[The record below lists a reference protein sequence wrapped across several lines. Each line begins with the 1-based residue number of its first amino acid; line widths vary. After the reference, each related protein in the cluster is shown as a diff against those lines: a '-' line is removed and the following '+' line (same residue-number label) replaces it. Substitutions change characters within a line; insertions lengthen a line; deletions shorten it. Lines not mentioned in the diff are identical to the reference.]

1 MVVIELV
8 HGIYKIYT
16 KYRILILDKFK
27 CLRYNVGMEITIS
40 CLILWIAPALLLW
53 GVLATKWLNSHASTT
68 GRWAEGMAWGGVA
81 TAILATAMWLCWVK
95 SALVWTLTDANWF
108 GIRIDSLSV
117 TVLLLVC
124 FLGAII
130 LRFSRNYLAGD
141 AAQGYFFKWMC
152 VTLGAVIALVLA
164 PGLVQFGLAWVAT
177 SLGLHKLLVYFPD
190 RLGTLLSAR
199 KKSVVSRVGDLC
211 LIASFS
217 GVYAIYGVQ
226 DFGQLFAVTQLE
238 GGSLAN
244 YSWIGWLL
252 VFGAL
257 LKSAQFPFHTW
268 LPDTMGAPTP
278 VSALMHAGI
287 INGGGYLVVRLS
299 PVLVHTPTALH
310 MLAICGAITAIY
322 GAMVMLSQTS
332 VKRALAYSTIA
343 QMGFMLLQCGLGAFH
358 LAILHLVAHSLYKG
372 HAFLTCG
379 SAVDTAKQLN
389 AKPHYS
395 RLPPRRIWLA
405 VAVSTTIVIG
415 LSLAFG
421 VSPSEKPGMLVLSLV
436 VVMAL
441 TQLLWT
447 AMRRGQ
453 VGIAFAGTAGVAGS
467 IAALYYFLAMFAH
480 QLLAASLPERVPSAP
495 IFESVLA
502 LLLLG
507 FLITSIRFQDGE
519 PGFLS
524 VAYKRRLYVHALNG
538 FYMNTLAN
546 RIARTLGL
554 VPKNR

>member
-1 MVVIELV
+1 MIMED
-8 HGIYKIYT
+8 KI
-16 KYRILILDKFK
+16 I
-27 CLRYNVGMEITIS
+27 IS
-40 CLILWIAPALLLW
+40 SLILWIAPAFLLW
-53 GVLATKWLNSHASTT
+53 VVLSSKWLNHRAYAAGRIAEAIAWASVVSA
-68 GRWAEGMAWGGVA
+68 GLA
-81 TAILATAMWLCWVK
+81 TAIWSILSHSPKVV
-95 SALVWTLTDANWF
+95 SLTDMNWIGARF
-108 GIRIDSLSV
+108 DALSA

-141 AAQGYFFKWMC
+141 EKQGYFFKWMS
-152 VTLGAVIALVLA
+152 VTLGAVMALVLA

-199 KKSVVSRVGDLC
+199 KKSIVSRVGDLC
-211 LIASFS
+211 LIGAFS
-217 GVYAIYGVQ
+217 GIYAVYGVQ
-226 DFGQLFAVTQLE
+226 DFGQLFAATQLE
-238 GGSLAN
+238 GGSLTNHA
-244 YSWIGWLL
+244 WIGWLII
-252 VFGAL
+252 FGAL

-268 LPDTMGAPTP
+268 LPDTMGTPTP

-299 PVLVHTPTALH
+299 PVLVNTPGALH
-310 MLAICGAITAIY
+310 LLAICGAITAIY
-322 GAMVMLSQTS
+322 ASMVMLSQTS

-358 LAILHLVAHSLYKG
+358 LAVLHLVAHSLYKG
-372 HAFLTCG
+372 HAFLSSG
-379 SAVDTAKQLN
+379 SAVETAKKLN

-395 RLPPRRIWLA
+395 RLKPSRIWLA
-405 VAVSTTIVIG
+405 VGVSMAIVVG
-415 LSLAFG
+415 LSVAFG
-421 VSPSEKPGMLVLSLV
+421 VSPSDKPGMLVLSMV

-467 IAALYYFLAMFAH
+467 IAALYYLLAMVAYKI
-480 QLLAASLPERVPSAP
+480 LGSALPEQVPSAL
-495 IFESVLA
+495 IFESIIAV
-502 LLLLG
+502 LLLG

-519 PGFLS
+519 AGFLS

-538 FYMNTLAN
+538 FFMNTLAN
-546 RIARTLGL
+546 RLARRIGL
-554 VPKNR
+554 VPSER

>member
-1 MVVIELV
+1 M
-8 HGIYKIYT
+8 
-16 KYRILILDKFK
+16 DKFK
-27 CLRYNVGMEITIS
+27 RFCYNVRMEATIS
-40 CLILWIAPALLLW
+40 SLILWIAPALMLW
-53 GVLATKWLNSHASTT
+53 VALSSRWLNRRPQAV
-68 GRWAEGMAWGGVA
+68 GCLAEGIAWASVASSILAIVLWATSESGAVVA
-81 TAILATAMWLCWVK
+81 T
-95 SALVWTLTDANWF
+95 LTQAGWI
-108 GIRIDSLSV
+108 GIRFDALSA
-117 TVLLLVC
+117 TILLLVC
-124 FLGAII
+124 FLGAVI

-141 AAQGYFFKWMC
+141 AKQGYFFKWMC
-152 VTLGAVIALVLA
+152 ITLGAVIALVLA

-177 SLGLHKLLVYFPD
+177 SMGLHKLLVYFPD

-199 KKSVVSRVGDLC
+199 KKSIVSRIGDLC
-211 LIASFS
+211 LIAAFS

-226 DFGQLFAVTQLE
+226 DFGQLFAVTQVE
-238 GGSLAN
+238 GSSLVNHA
-244 YSWIGWLL
+244 WIGWLII
-252 VFGAL
+252 FGAL

-299 PVLVHTPTALH
+299 PVLVNTPGALH
-310 MLAICGAITAIY
+310 MLAICGALTAIY
-322 GAMVMLSQTS
+322 GSMVMLSQTS

-358 LAILHLVAHSLYKG
+358 LAVLHLVAHSLYKG
-372 HAFLTCG
+372 HAFLSCG
-379 SAVDTAKQLN
+379 TAVETAKKLN

-395 RLPPRRIWLA
+395 RLRPSRIWLA
-405 VAVSTTIVIG
+405 VALSMAIVIG
-415 LSLAFG
+415 LSVAFE
-421 VSPSEKPGMLVLSLV
+421 VSPAKKPGMLVLSMV

-453 VGIAFAGTAGVAGS
+453 VGIAFAGTVGVAGS
-467 IAALYYFLAMFAH
+467 IAALYYLLAM
-480 QLLAASLPERVPSAP
+480 LAYSILASSLPEQVQSALV
-495 IFESVLA
+495 FESIIAV
-502 LLLLG
+502 LLLG

-546 RIARTLGL
+546 RLARASGL
-554 VPKNR
+554 VPGDR

>member
-1 MVVIELV
+1 LESINYSGDMDLL
-8 HGIYKIYT
+8 T
-16 KYRILILDKFK
+16 SALT
-27 CLRYNVGMEITIS
+27 C
-40 CLILWIAPALLLW
+40 WIAPAFLCWALMPSSWLNRHAGLAGKAAEGLAWLAVAGASLGTLLW
-53 GVLATKWLNSHASTT
+53 ATT
-68 GRWAEGMAWGGVA
+68 GPAAVVA
-81 TAILATAMWLCWVK
+81 T
-95 SALVWTLTDANWF
+95 LTEAGWF
-108 GIRIDSLSV
+108 GLRFDALSA

-130 LRFSRNYLAGD
+130 VRYSRNYLAGD
-141 AAQGYFFKWMC
+141 AGQGAFFKWLC
-152 VTLGAVIALVLA
+152 LTLGAVMALVVA

-177 SLGLHKLLVYFPD
+177 SLGLYKLLIYFPD
-190 RLGTLLSAR
+190 RLGTMLSAR
-199 KKSVVSRVGDLC
+199 KKSVVSRVGDIC
-211 LIASFS
+211 LIGAFS
-217 GVYAIYGVQ
+217 GLYAVYGVQ
-226 DFGQLFAVTQLE
+226 DFGLLFEALHSDASASVHH
-238 GGSLAN
+238 G
-244 YSWIGWLL
+244 WIAWLIVL
-252 VFGAL
+252 GAL

-287 INGGGYLVVRLS
+287 INGGGYLVVRMSPLLVESLS
-299 PVLVHTPTALH
+299 ALQF
-310 MLAICGAITAIY
+310 LAICGAFTAMY

-372 HAFLTCG
+372 HAFLSCG
-379 SAVDTAKQLN
+379 SAVETAKRLN

-395 RLPPRRIWLA
+395 RPRQSRIWLA
-405 VAVSTTIVIG
+405 VGVSLAIVAG
-415 LSLAFG
+415 LSVAFE
-421 VSPSEKPGMLVLSLV
+421 VSPNEKPGMLVLNLV
-436 VVMAL
+436 VAMAL

-467 IAALYYFLAMFAH
+467 IAALYY
-480 QLLAASLPERVPSAP
+480 LLALASESLLASALPAKVPSAFL
-495 IFESVLA
+495 FESILA
-502 LLLLG
+502 IVLLG

-538 FYMNTLAN
+538 FYMNTIAN
-546 RIARTLGL
+546 RFARAVGL
-554 VPKNR
+554 MPGK